1 MVETIGKKLSQA
13 RLARGL
19 SIEEAAHETRVRPD
33 KLIALENDDYSRF
46 GSNAYAKGFLQ
57 IYGRFLD
64 VDVADTARH
73 METPRSVTIS
83 DYQYL
88 NNAPEPEV
96 RRIQIRRNS
105 GSNRPSVMPLIV
117 MMALMLAGAGVYIV
131 FLVNETTRRIETTG
145 TTTTPSTT
153 ETAAAGTSPQPAPPA
168 ANLATQTGEAPQ
180 PRVTEPQIAP
190 ATTTPSATPG
200 EVEVRRAEAVNASA
214 SLTGTAP
221 QIVAP
226 AAGLNEIVLEPI
238 KTTWV
243 KVQRDGPDTVPMFEG
258 YIYRGA
264 APLKLRGTKFYV
276 EVREQDAVQIRKNG
290 NPIAYQAP
298 GISIQ

>member
-1 MVETIGKKLSQA
+1 MVDTIGKKLSQA

-96 RRIQIRRNS
+96 RRIQVRRNS

-117 MMALMLAGAGVYIV
+117 MMALMLAAAGVYIV

-153 ETAAAGTSPQPAPPA
+153 EAAATGTSPQAAPPA
-168 ANLATQTGEAPQ
+168 TNLATQTGEAPR
-180 PRVTEPQIAP
+180 PGVTEPQTAP
-190 ATTTPSATPG
+190 ATPAPS
-200 EVEVRRAEAVNASA
+200 ESSDVEVRRAEAVNASA
-214 SLTGTAP
+214 LTGTAP